1 MSGIDWQA
9 LLLSARLAAVVVVIL
24 VALGL
29 PLAWWL
35 TFRRSRWTFIAEAI
49 VALPLVLPPT
59 VLGFYMLI
67 AMGPRS
73 PLGQFWER
81 LTGHGLA
88 FTFEGLVLASL
99 LYSLPFVVQPIATAF
114 GQIDP
119 ALLEAASMLG
129 ASRLRTFTAVTMPLA
144 RDGIIAGAV
153 LGFAHTLGEFG
164 VVLMVGGNLPG
175 VTRTVSVSI
184 YDQVQAFQFAEANR
198 TALVLLA
205 VSLASLAAV
214 YALLRK
220 PWAVSPSA

>member
-35 TFRRSRWTFIAEAI
+35 TFHRSRWTFIAEAI

-73 PLGQFWER
+73 PLGQLWER
-81 LTGHGLA
+81 MTGHGLA

-99 LYSLPFVVQPIATAF
+99 LYSLPFVVQPIATAL

-119 ALLEAASMLG
+119 ALHEAAAMLG
-129 ASRLRTFTAVTMPLA
+129 ASRLRTFTTVTMPLA

-184 YDQVQAFQFAEANR
+184 YDQVQGFQFAEANL
-198 TALVLLA
+198 TALVLLL
-205 VSLASLAAV
+205 VSLASLASV

-220 PWAVSPSA
+220 PWAVSAA